1 MGSGTHRGVAVHNV
15 QHGADADGGPSGRR
29 APALVDVA
37 ALAGVSHQTV
47 SRVLN
52 DNPHV
57 APATRARVRQAI
69 DQLGYRRNMSARALS
84 TGRSNVL
91 GVIAPSSTLYGPSAI
106 VAGLNRAARDA
117 AMTFTI
123 EQLTELDR
131 TSLHDAVDRLLG
143 QGIAGLLLVLPT
155 DTAAEVVSSVV
166 PRGTPVVTVDRPQD
180 DDVSTV
186 SVDQHAGAVLATR
199 HLLDQGHDTVWH
211 VAGPVDWNDS
221 RAREAGWA
229 DTLKAAGV
237 DEPPVVRGDWS
248 PASGYQ
254 AGRMLARIPDCT
266 AVFAANDHMALGIM
280 RAMHE
285 AGRAIPDDVGIVG
298 FDGVPES
305 EYFTPPLT
313 TILQDFA
320 AVGQASVELL
330 VEQINRQTTPARTV
344 LIPPALIERASSRRG

>member
-1 MGSGTHRGVAVHNV
+1 MAAHDTGDAGSAPGTPAV
-15 QHGADADGGPSGRR
+15 RR

-37 ALAGVSHQTV
+37 ARAGVSHQTV

-57 APATRARVRQAI
+57 APATRARVRRAI
-69 DQLGYRRNMSARALS
+69 DELGYRRNMSARALS

-91 GVIAPSSTLYGPSAI
+91 GVIAPSSTLHGPPAI
-106 VAGLNRAARDA
+106 VAGLHRAARA
-117 AMTFTI
+117 AGMTFAVD
-123 EQLTELDR
+123 QLTDLDR

-143 QGIAGLLLVLPT
+143 QGIAGLLLVLPI
-155 DTAAEVVSSVV
+155 DAAAEVIASVV
-166 PRGTPVVTVDRPQD
+166 PEGTPVVTVDRPED
-180 DDVSTV
+180 DQVSTV

-199 HLLDQGHDTVWH
+199 HLLEQGHETVWH
-211 VAGPVDWNDS
+211 VAGPADWNDS

-229 DTLKAAGV
+229 ATLRAAGA
-237 DEPPVVRGDWS
+237 DAPPVVRGDWS

-285 AGRAIPDDVGIVG
+285 AGRTIPDDVGLVG
-298 FDGVPES
+298 FDGLPES

-313 TILQDFA
+313 TVLQDFA
-320 AVGQASVELL
+320 AVGRAGVELL
-330 VEQINRQTTPARTV
+330 VEQIDGRATRPRAV
-344 LIPPALIERASSRRG
+344 LIPPTLIERASSRAR